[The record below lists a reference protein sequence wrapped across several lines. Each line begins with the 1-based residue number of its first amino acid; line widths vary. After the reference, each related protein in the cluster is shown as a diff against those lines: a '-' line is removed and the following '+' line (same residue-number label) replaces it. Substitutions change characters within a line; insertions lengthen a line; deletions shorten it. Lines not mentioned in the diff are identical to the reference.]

1 MKEIEV
7 AAGIIVC
14 GDEILCM
21 QRKEAKYD
29 YISLKFEFP
38 GGKIEPGETPVEAL
52 RRELIEE
59 LEMKVVVSED
69 NFFMNVEHTY
79 PDFKINM
86 YTYIC
91 KVQSKDFKLKAH
103 KASQWLKVS
112 AVGGLDWLEADRP
125 ILEKLK
131 CFLKGSNQ
139 PCHHQQN
146 DSR

>member
-29 YISLKFEFP
+29 HISLKFEFP
-38 GGKIEPGETPVEAL
+38 GGKIEPGETPVDAL

-79 PDFKINM
+79 PDFK
-86 YTYIC
+86 
-91 KVQSKDFKLKAH
+91 
-103 KASQWLKVS
+103 
-112 AVGGLDWLEADRP
+112 
-125 ILEKLK
+125 
-131 CFLKGSNQ
+131 
-139 PCHHQQN
+139 
-146 DSR
+146 